1 MEKCVHFGLCGG
13 CSLLDWEYS
22 RELKS
27 KENKVKSL
35 FQSYR
40 HVEFR
45 PIIPS
50 QNPHF
55 YRNKIQLPFGRRK
68 IGSKTVLN
76 LGLFNRDSTFIVDQ
90 TECKIQD
97 PGLTEIVL
105 AAKKWAKEER
115 LQPYNERTRKGLLKY
130 LVARKAYSTGEILVG
145 IVTNEEE
152 IPYAKNRSK
161 SLHSH
166 IASRIGKNG
175 ALGKLV
181 GIVQNYNPAHSSM
194 ALGKDEYLLWGRAY
208 IRESLGDF
216 HFRAGLSTFLQ
227 VNPSQ
232 TPTLYNTILAE
243 IPAGAKVIDAFSGIG
258 TSTLWISRIAKEVIG
273 IEENPFSFKASLE
286 ALKHNRI
293 NGVKF
298 RRGRVQDVLP
308 TLIGKGFDHLVV
320 DPPRI
325 GLGEDV
331 CLTIGDSEITKL
343 VYVSCD
349 PESLA
354 RDAMIL
360 TRSFY
365 LKSIQVIDMFP
376 RTEHKETIAIFI
388 RKD

>member
-1 MEKCVHFGLCGG
+1 MEKCVHFGVCGG
-13 CSLLDWEYS
+13 CSHLDWEYS

-45 PIIPS
+45 PIIPA

-55 YRNKIQLPFGRRK
+55 YRNKIQLPFGRRR
-68 IGSKTVLN
+68 IGDKTILN
-76 LGLFNRDSTFIVDQ
+76 LGLFNKESSFIVDQ

-97 PGLTEIVL
+97 PGLTEVVL
-105 AAKKWAKEER
+105 AVKKWAKEEK
-115 LQPYNERTRKGLLKY
+115 LPPYNEKNKRGLLKY

-166 IASRIGKNG
+166 ILNRIGKKG
-175 ALGKLV
+175 TYGKLV
-181 GIVQNYNPAHSSM
+181 GIVQNYNPAHTSF
-194 ALGKDEYLLWGRAY
+194 ALGKEEYLLWGRPY
-208 IRESLGDF
+208 IKETLGDF

-243 IPAGAKVIDAFSGIG
+243 IPPGAKVIDAFSGIG
-258 TSTLWISRIAKEVIG
+258 TSTLWISRITKEVIG

-286 ALKHNRI
+286 ALKYNRAV
-293 NGVKF
+293 GVKF
-298 RRGRVQDVLP
+298 RKGRVQDVLP
-308 TLIGKGFDHLVV
+308 TVMGKGFDHLVV

-325 GLGEDV
+325 GLGENV
-331 CLTIGDSEITKL
+331 CETIGDSEIQKL
-343 VYVSCD
+343 IYVSCD

-354 RDAMIL
+354 RDAIVL
-360 TRSFY
+360 TRFFY

-376 RTEHKETIAIFI
+376 RTEHKETIAVFI
-388 RKD
+388 RKE